1 MKKLFM
7 LFLLLT
13 ATALAAQAQ
22 PTLHRLIVDATI
34 YDNYIT
40 IVDVRDI
47 SAGKTDEMHV
57 SYNTQYALSKVVMQV
72 TENSDKTQYSHLEK
86 WDTTLPSAEKAR
98 HCGYTVTR
106 DGRIELHWGMV
117 PQSRKMYFLSY
128 GIKNAMYST
137 ADADVLD
144 YPFINL
150 PNDMPAEKMELRIH
164 LGGRKMTSGMLNLDD
179 CVADGKLTIE
189 DGTLFIRPEK
199 GGTRL
204 NYQLR
209 FKKGLF
215 PNLPAQG
222 DFTTAKMRQDGFT
235 TAEMQS
241 PMMLDKT
248 PKTELGFYNLWNLCL
263 EYPITAILIFF
274 AALYLLFLL
283 IKYAYMFIS

>member
-1 MKKLFM
+1 M
-7 LFLLLT
+7 LFLWLMIT
-13 ATALAAQAQ
+13 AVTAQAR
-22 PTLHRLIVDATI
+22 PTIHRLIVDATL
-34 YDNYIT
+34 YDHYIT
-40 IVDVRDI
+40 VVNVLDI
-47 SAGKTDEMHV
+47 SADDADEMHI
-57 SYNTQYALSKVVMQV
+57 SYEGAYALSKVIMKVSERGDNNDYEQV
-72 TENSDKTQYSHLEK
+72 DKWNTA
-86 WDTTLPSAEKAR
+86 LPSAEKAR
-98 HCGYTVTR
+98 HCGYTLTR
-106 DGRIELHWGMV
+106 DGRIELHWGMI
-117 PQSRKMYFLSY
+117 PQSRKLYFVSY
-128 GIKNAMYST
+128 GIRNAMYAT

-150 PNDMPAEKMELRIH
+150 PDDMPAEKMELRIH

-204 NYQLR
+204 NYQLK

-215 PNLPAQG
+215 PNLPTQSSFATSDLQG
-222 DFTTAKMRQDGFT
+222 GSFTPS
-235 TAEMQS
+235 ELQS
-241 PMMLDKT
+241 PMMLEKT

-283 IKYAYMFIS
+283 IKYAYKFIA

>member
-22 PTLHRLIVDATI
+22 PTLHRLIVDATL

-57 SYNTQYALSKVVMQV
+57 SYNAQYALKKVIMQV

-106 DGRIELHWGMV
+106 DGKIELHWGMI
-117 PQSRKMYFLSY
+117 PQSRKQYFVSY
-128 GIKNAMYST
+128 GIRNTMYAT

-150 PNDMPAEKMELRIH
+150 PDDMPAEKMELRIH
-164 LGGRKMTSGMLNLDD
+164 LSGRKITTDMLNLDD

-189 DGTLFIRPEK
+189 DGTLYIRPEK
-199 GGTRL
+199 GNTRL
-204 NYQLR
+204 NYQLK

-222 DFTTAKMRQDGFT
+222 SFATSDLQRGSFTPS
-235 TAEMQS
+235 ELQS
-241 PMMLDKT
+241 PMMLEKT
-248 PKTELGFYNLWNLCL
+248 PKTELGVYNLWNLCL

-274 AALYLLFLL
+274 AVLYLLFLL
-283 IKYAYMFIS
+283 IKYAYKFIA